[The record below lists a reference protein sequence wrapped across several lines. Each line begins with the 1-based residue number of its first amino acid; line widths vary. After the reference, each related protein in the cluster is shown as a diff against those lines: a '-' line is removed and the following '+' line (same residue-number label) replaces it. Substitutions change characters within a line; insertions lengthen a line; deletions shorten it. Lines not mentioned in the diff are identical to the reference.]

1 MATPTQ
7 ATHPTGTPLDAI
19 GPNQT
24 PPLAQSTMR
33 RVGRRVIPFLLLCYF
48 IAFLDRVNVSFAA
61 LQMNRDLGLTPAVY
75 GFGAGLFFLTY
86 CVFEL
91 PSNLMLYRT
100 GATRWIARIMFTWGL
115 CAACMAFVAGP
126 NSFYAMRL
134 LLGAA
139 EAGFFPGV
147 LFFLTL
153 WFPAAW
159 RGRVIGMF
167 MTGVAFSG
175 LIGSPLSGWLLSLDG
190 VLGLRGWQW
199 LFILEGAPAVIL
211 APFCLVYLQD
221 GPLHAAWLPPKE
233 KAWLAET
240 LHAEHRAEN
249 GAAKGSNAAALLN
262 PRVLLLAATYFSNVA
277 MVNGI
282 LFFLPMILKGFGL
295 SNTQTGFVAA
305 IPSAAALVAVV
316 WWGRHSDA
324 RKERYGHAAFANFL
338 AGGALL
344 ASVLLTDPTSR
355 IAALT
360 IAMAATLSFTAPF
373 WTIPPTFLSGV
384 ASAGGYGAISSL
396 GVIGGFVAPTI
407 IGYLSGVT
415 GDFRGG
421 LGGIA
426 ILAMVMSV
434 AFYGAGRRLAGESHA
449 NIREF
454 EQIRSKR

>member
-1 MATPTQ
+1 
-7 ATHPTGTPLDAI
+7 L
-19 GPNQT
+19 T
-24 PPLAQSTMR
+24 PP
-33 RVGRRVIPFLLLCYF
+33 I
-48 IAFLDRVNVSFAA
+48 
-61 LQMNRDLGLTPAVY
+61 Y

-86 CVFEL
+86 CVFEI
-91 PSNLMLYRT
+91 PSNLMLYRA

-115 CAACMAFVAGP
+115 CAACMAFVVGP
-126 NSFYAMRL
+126 KSFYAMRL

-159 RGRVIGMF
+159 RGRVIGFF

-199 LFILEGAPAVIL
+199 LFILEGAPAVVL
-211 APFCLVYLQD
+211 APFCLFWLQD
-221 GPLHAAWLPPKE
+221 GPLHARWMPPAE

-240 LHAEHRAEN
+240 LDAEHRAEN
-249 GAAKGSNAAALLN
+249 GAAKGSSILALLN
-262 PRVLLLAATYFSNVA
+262 PRVLLLAATYFTNVA

-324 RKERYGHAAFANFL
+324 RKERYGHTAFANFL
-338 AGGALL
+338 AGAALL
-344 ASVLLTDPTSR
+344 TSVLLTDPTAR

-360 IAMAATLSFTAPF
+360 VAMAATLSFTAPF
-373 WTIPPTFLSGV
+373 WTIPATFLSGV

-426 ILAMVMSV
+426 VLAMAMSV
-434 AFYGAGRRLAGESHA
+434 IFYIAGRRLAGESGA
-449 NIREF
+449 NVADF
-454 EQIRSKR
+454 EQVRSRG